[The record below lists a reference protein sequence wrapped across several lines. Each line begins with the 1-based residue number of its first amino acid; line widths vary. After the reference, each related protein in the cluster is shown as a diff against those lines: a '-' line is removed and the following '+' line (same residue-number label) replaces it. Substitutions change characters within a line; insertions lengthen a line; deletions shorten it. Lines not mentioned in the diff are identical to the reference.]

1 MDYRYKWPL
10 QNLHQTRRKSLGRP
24 KIQRMALNL
33 PDLTTYVLGTTID
46 WPALVALVAGMAVAL
61 VIMRVGRRMLK
72 ELGCNTPSCC
82 GCLTEIKTDQAP
94 LIAPDVTRSDA
105 KVVGAG
111 QRGRSRSPTRT
122 GTRPPSR
129 RL

>member
-1 MDYRYKWPL
+1 MSL
-10 QNLHQTRRKSLGRP
+10 QNLPPQTRQKSLCAGR
-24 KIQRMALNL
+24 KIQRRMALNL

-46 WPALVALVAGMAVAL
+46 WAALVALVAGMAVAL
-61 VIMRVGRRMLK
+61 VVMRVVRRMLK

-94 LIAPDVTRSDA
+94 LIAPDATRSDA
-105 KVVGAG
+105 KLAGAG
-111 QRGRSRSPTRT
+111 QRGRSSSPKRT
-122 GTRPPSR
+122 GTRPPVR

>member
-1 MDYRYKWPL
+1 ME
-10 QNLHQTRRKSLGRP
+10 
-24 KIQRMALNL
+24 LNL

-94 LIAPDVTRSDA
+94 LIAPDATRSDA
-105 KVVGAG
+105 KVAGVG